1 MNFLPQYPDS
11 PCFLAF
17 YTNGQCIVPYFYDTG
32 PTNRILHHFFFYKV
46 LFPCENSCMVIALY
60 MYDLLTEMEKQEI
73 IPVLLNTSFNV
84 NGRPILNS
92 YKDAFYML
100 ENSGLR
106 HVIIKNEYTGENGQ
120 QFTIKPEYNKF
131 LKTN

>member
-1 MNFLPQYPDS
+1 MNFACTVKEKYTTDLASIIHEDS
-11 PCFLAF
+11 TARVQTITRKQNTL
-17 YTNGQCIVPYFYDTG
+17 
-32 PTNRILHHFFFYKV
+32 L
-46 LFPCENSCMVIALY
+46 
-60 MYDLLTEMEKQEI
+60 YDLLTEMEKQEI

-92 YKDAFYML
+92 YRDAFYML

-106 HVIIKNEYTGENGQ
+106 HVIVKNEYTGENGQ